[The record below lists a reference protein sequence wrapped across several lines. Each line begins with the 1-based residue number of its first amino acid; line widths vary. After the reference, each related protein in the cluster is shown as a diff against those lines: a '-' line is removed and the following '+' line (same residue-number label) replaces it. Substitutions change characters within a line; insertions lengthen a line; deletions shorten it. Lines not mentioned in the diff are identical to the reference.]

1 MKAIWTWLCARGRGL
16 GGVVKSVMTGP
27 DGVSWAPGRI
37 MGFATFIVAQC
48 LVIRASAA
56 MIPVLKTPGDWQVF
70 FVGVGAFQA
79 GTGATCVALVL
90 GMAPSDSGGKWW
102 GRDASPPPAPRP

>member
-1 MKAIWTWLCARGRGL
+1 MTVFWTWLGARAAAL
-16 GGVVKSVMTGP
+16 GGIVKSLLTGP
-27 DGVSWAPGRI
+27 DGISWAPGRI

-56 MIPVLKTPGDWQVF
+56 MLPVLRRPEDWMTF
-70 FVGVGAFQA
+70 FIAVGGFQGGA
-79 GTGATCVALVL
+79 GATCIALVL

-102 GRDASPPPAPRP
+102 GKDASPPPPPRP